1 MEFHISRKARKRYQ
15 FEDSLFSFNGNVIF
29 ANFHAARVFSQRMN
43 EVRNVV
49 ANPQLAVRSGQIN
62 ALGLIDEIFHHIFAL
77 YRTRM
82 NPALYDDMLAWLEKD
97 VGRRKLSTAVRAF
110 LRDFPP
116 MPVYQGKL
124 ELNDYLAGE
133 TDDILNSS
141 AAIEEL
147 LMLWLSNQNPAF
159 LPYQELFDD
168 SDLIEKTAYFE
179 IADSL
184 HEFFETQPRFGPDGQ
199 NLMDMMRSPAIAVPD
214 SLNGQLDYIRSRWS
228 ELLGHYLLKLL
239 GSLNLISEEERL
251 RGLGPGP
258 VRIPTYAE
266 RLEGEEER
274 FSRDADW
281 MPHLVLLAKNAYVW
295 LDQLSRQYNRSIT
308 HLDQIPD
315 EELDKLASWG
325 VTGLWLIGLW
335 ERSTASARIKQLC
348 GNPEAIASAYSLKD
362 YRIADELGGESAC
375 QNLRERAWR
384 RGIRLASDMVP
395 NHMGID
401 SNWLYEHPDWFIS
414 MPYSPFPS
422 YTFNGENLSRNPR
435 ANVQIEDHY
444 YDRTD
449 AAVVFKYHDNEKGSD
464 KFIYHGNDGTSMPWN
479 DTAQLNYLNPEVR
492 EAVIQKILS
501 IARDFPIIRFDAAM
515 TLARRHFQRLWFPLP
530 GGGCDIP
537 SRSEFSLTAEQFNE
551 YMPQEFWREV
561 VDRVAAEAPDTL
573 LLAEA
578 FWLMESY
585 FVRSLGMHRV
595 YNSAF
600 MNLLR
605 DEDNAKYRQL
615 IKNTLEFDPQIL
627 KRYVNFMNN
636 PDEQTAASQFGKGDK
651 YFGICTLLATMP
663 GLPML
668 GHGQVEGFTEKYGME
683 YKRAYTDESPD
694 PALMDRHAWQIFPL
708 LKKRYLFSE
717 VEQFHLYDFY
727 TPDGLVDENVF
738 AYSNRSGDERALV
751 VCHNKFGDTAGWVR
765 SSAAYLDKDS
775 GELRQVDLRAGLD
788 LPASRNHFVI
798 FRDSITALEYI
809 RNCGEIAQK
818 GLYVQLDAYRAHVF
832 LDFRVIEDDSQ
843 HNWARVHD
851 QLKGR
856 GIADIQRF
864 RWELPLQPLLQPLR
878 EIFNASYLAFLLK
891 NMPQTVGGE
900 LPDFLLNEAEHK
912 FEALLN
918 GARQLMTDAD
928 FKETPAGAFR
938 KHLQQLGTFA
948 WADQVLALPKTSPA
962 VQLFA
967 LLRAE
972 LDDGKWIILLSWLF
986 LDGLRDA
993 LQADC
998 DRFGQLMEEW
1008 RMLPLLREAM
1018 RDLGFSQTAQPTRL
1032 LACQKGWLKRFG
1044 RRTPDK
1050 LVTALLENEEVRGWL
1065 QMNIYEGKRWFNQEA
1080 FEAWWF
1086 YLSAEGLLEILNS
1099 KSARGRRIA
1108 RLEHTSNLLICVREA
1123 AFASGFE
1130 LERWLELLGSPTIET
1145 NSIIQLETR

>member
-43 EVRNVV
+43 EVRNTA

-77 YRTRM
+77 YRSRM

-97 VGRRKLSTAVRAF
+97 VGRRKLSTTVRAF
-110 LRDFPP
+110 LREFPP
-116 MPVYQGKL
+116 VPVYQGRL

-133 TDDILNSS
+133 TDGISNRS
-141 AAIEEL
+141 AAVEEL
-147 LMLWLSNQNPAF
+147 LMLWLANQNPAF

-168 SDLIEKTAYFE
+168 SELIEKTAYFE

-184 HEFFETQPRFGPDGQ
+184 HEFFQTQPRFGPDGQ
-199 NLMDMMRSPAIAVPD
+199 NLVDMLCSPAIAVPN

-258 VRIPTYAE
+258 VRIPTYSE
-266 RLEGEEER
+266 RVEGEEER

-281 MPHLVLLAKNAYVW
+281 MPHLVLLAKNIYVW
-295 LDQLSRQYNRSIT
+295 LDQLSRQYQRSIT

-315 EELDKLASWG
+315 EELDKLACWG

-335 ERSTASARIKQLC
+335 ERSSASARIKQLC

-362 YRIADELGGESAC
+362 YRIADELGGETAC

-422 YTFNGENLSRNPR
+422 YSYNGENLSADAR
-435 ANVQIEDHY
+435 VSTQIEDHY
-444 YDRTD
+444 YDRSD
-449 AAVVFKYHDNEKGSD
+449 AAVVFKYHDNEKGTDSY
-464 KFIYHGNDGTSMPWN
+464 IYHGNDGTSMPWN

-501 IARDFPIIRFDAAM
+501 IACNFPIIRFDAAM

-585 FVRSLGMHRV
+585 FVRTLGMHRV

-636 PDEQTAASQFGKGDK
+636 PDEQTAANQFGKGDK

-694 PALMDRHAWQIFPL
+694 QALIDRHAWQIFPL

-717 VEQFHLYDFY
+717 AEQFYLYDFY

-751 VCHNKFGDTAGWVR
+751 VYHNKFGDTTGWVR
-765 SSAAYLDKDS
+765 ASAAFMDKGS
-775 GELRQVDLRAGLD
+775 GELRQHDLRAGLD
-788 LPASRNHFVI
+788 LPVSRNHFVI
-798 FRDSITALEYI
+798 FQDSITGLEYI
-809 RNCGEIAQK
+809 RNCAEIAQK
-818 GLYVQLDAYRAHVF
+818 GLFVQLDAYRAHVF

-843 HNWARVHD
+843 RNWARVHD

-878 EIFNASYLAFLLK
+878 EIFNAGYLTFLLK
-891 NMPQTVGGE
+891 SMPQTAGGE
-900 LPDFLLNEAEHK
+900 LPDYLLNEAEHK
-912 FEALLN
+912 FEALLK
-918 GARQLMTDAD
+918 GARQLRPDAE
-928 FKETPAGAFR
+928 FKETPTGEFR
-938 KHLQQLGTFA
+938 GQLQCLGTLI
-948 WADQVLALPKTSPA
+948 WADQELTLPQTSPA
-962 VQLFA
+962 VQLFS

-972 LDDGKWIILLSWLF
+972 LDDEKWINLLSWSF

-993 LQADC
+993 LDVDC
-998 DRFGQLMEEW
+998 GRLGQILEEW
-1008 RMLPLLREAM
+1008 RMLPLLQEAM
-1018 RDLGFSQTAQPTRL
+1018 RALGFSRTAQPTRL
-1032 LACQKGWLKRFG
+1032 LACLQGWLKRLG
-1044 RRTPDK
+1044 RRAPDK
-1050 LVTALLENEEVRGWL
+1050 LAAALLESEEVRGWL
-1065 QMNIYEGKRWFNQEA
+1065 QINIYAGKRWFNREA
-1080 FEAWWF
+1080 FEEWWF
-1086 YLSAEGLLEILNS
+1086 YLSMEGMLEIMHG
-1099 KSARGRRIA
+1099 KAARARKIA
-1108 RLEHTSNLLICVREA
+1108 RLEQASDSLMRLRET
-1123 AFASGFE
+1123 AFTSGFE
-1130 LERWLELLGSPTIET
+1130 LERWLELLGNPDDRE
-1145 NSIIQLETR
+1145 

>member
-1 MEFHISRKARKRYQ
+1 MEFHISRQARKRYQ

-43 EVRNVV
+43 EVRDAA

-82 NPALYDDMLAWLEKD
+82 NPALYDDILAWLEKD
-97 VGRRKLSTAVRAF
+97 VGRRKLGTAVRAF
-110 LRDFPP
+110 LREFPP
-116 MPVYQGKL
+116 VPVYQGKL

-133 TDDILNSS
+133 TDGIPNR
-141 AAIEEL
+141 AAAVEEL
-147 LMLWLSNQNPAF
+147 LMLWLANQNPAF

-168 SDLIEKTAYFE
+168 SGLIENTTYAQ
-179 IADSL
+179 IAESL

-199 NLMDMMRSPAIAVPD
+199 NLVDMLRSPAIAVPK

-258 VRIPTYAE
+258 VRIPTYSE

-281 MPHLVLLAKNAYVW
+281 MPHLVLLAKNIYVW
-295 LDQLSRQYNRSIT
+295 LDQLSRQYQRSIT

-362 YRIADELGGESAC
+362 YRIADELGGEAAC

-422 YTFNGENLSRNPR
+422 YRFTGENLSADPR
-435 ANVQIEDHY
+435 VSTQIEDHY

-464 KFIYHGNDGTSMPWN
+464 SYIYHGNDGTSMPWN

-501 IARDFPIIRFDAAM
+501 IARNFPIIRFDAAM

-537 SRSEFSLTAEQFNE
+537 SRSEFSLTAEQFNQ

-561 VDRVAAEAPDTL
+561 VDRVAVEAPDTL

-585 FVRSLGMHRV
+585 FVRTLGMHRV

-636 PDEQTAASQFGKGDK
+636 PDEQTAANQFGKGDK

-683 YKRAYTDESPD
+683 YKRAYTDETPD
-694 PALMDRHAWQIFPL
+694 QALIDRHAWQVFPL

-717 VEQFHLYDFY
+717 AEQFYLYDFY

-738 AYSNRSGDERALV
+738 AYSNRNGDERALV
-751 VCHNKFGDTAGWVR
+751 VYHNKFGDTAGWVR
-765 SSAAYLDKDS
+765 SSTAFMDKGS
-775 GELRQVDLRAGLD
+775 GELRQQDLRAGLD

-798 FRDSITALEYI
+798 FQDSITGLEYI
-809 RNCGEIAQK
+809 RNCAEIAQK
-818 GLYVQLDAYRAHVF
+818 GLFVQLDAYRAHVF
-832 LDFRVIEDDSQ
+832 MDFRVIEDDSQ
-843 HNWARVHD
+843 HNWTRVHD

-856 GIADIQRF
+856 GIGDIQRF

-878 EIFNASYLAFLLK
+878 EIFNAGYLTFLLK
-891 NMPQTVGGE
+891 NMPQTAGGE
-900 LPDFLLNEAEHK
+900 LPDYLLNEAEHK
-912 FEALLN
+912 FEALLK
-918 GARQLMTDAD
+918 GARQLMPEMN
-928 FKETPAGAFR
+928 FNEIPMGEFR
-938 KHLQQLGTFA
+938 KHLQCLGTFV
-948 WADQVLALPKTSPA
+948 WADQELTLAQTSRA
-962 VQLFA
+962 VQLFS

-972 LDDGKWIILLSWLF
+972 LDDEKWIILLSWSF
-986 LDGLRDA
+986 LDGLREA
-993 LQADC
+993 LGLDC
-998 DRFGQLMEEW
+998 DQFGRLLDEWRTVPLMED
-1008 RMLPLLREAM
+1008 AM
-1018 RDLGFSQTAQPTRL
+1018 RGLGIATLPGQTAQPVRL
-1032 LACQKGWLKRFG
+1032 LACQQGWLRRLG

-1050 LVTALLENEEVRGWL
+1050 LVAALLEREETRRWM
-1065 QMNIYEGKRWFNQEA
+1065 QMNIYEGKRWFNMEA
-1080 FEAWWF
+1080 FEDWWF
-1086 YLSAEGLLEILNS
+1086 YLTVEGILEILNG
-1099 KSARGRRIA
+1099 KAARGRKIA
-1108 RLEHTSNLLICVREA
+1108 RMEHTSDLLMHIREA

-1130 LERWLELLGSPTIET
+1130 LERWLELLGIPGDPE
-1145 NSIIQLETR
+1145 